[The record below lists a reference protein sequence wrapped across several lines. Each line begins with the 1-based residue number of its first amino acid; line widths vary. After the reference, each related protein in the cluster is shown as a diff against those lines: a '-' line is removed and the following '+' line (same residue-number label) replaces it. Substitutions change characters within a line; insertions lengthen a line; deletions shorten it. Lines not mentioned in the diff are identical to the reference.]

1 MDVSWPGVT
10 VQRDIVYSGLEDTM
24 RASTAQVVNIA
35 HTRDCSYRIA
45 AFVSA
50 LEKIAQVYRESG
62 FTM

>member
-1 MDVSWPGVT
+1 M
-10 VQRDIVYSGLEDTM
+10 QRDIVYSGLEDTM